1 MRRVLLV
8 FLAFVLALYLAFNL
22 LQKGGNIPD
31 IIQVPP
37 GEQDSVEDIS
47 VVVDTHS
54 DTLTKML
61 DDKTWL
67 PSVDIGGDTTFDID
81 IPKLK
86 RGGVDVQY
94 FAAFTSGYYANGKP
108 DYPRANSRLL
118 AQMNALY
125 WTIGNNSQHIGLAKS
140 MEDISRL
147 IESDKISA
155 VLSIEGTYS
164 IGDENGKKLLR
175 QYHDLGVRAA
185 GLVWN
190 HSNALG
196 EGVNG
201 TYMYDMPSEGGL
213 TELGR
218 EVVREMNRLG
228 IIIDVSHMN
237 EETFWDVLEVSDA
250 PIMASHSAAYG
261 LRSHVRNL
269 KDDQI
274 RAIAKSG
281 GVVGV
286 VFYPEFLAEK
296 GNKVSTQ
303 TIADHIEYIADLV
316 GVEHV
321 GIGSDFDGAGM
332 PEDLKDASMI
342 PRLERELEGRGFD
355 RDDIEKI
362 MGNNT
367 MRVMGEV
374 WGRSV
379 AGEGRNNAPVIEPL
393 IDMGQAVGG
402 EPMVLT
408 AVVKA
413 AEGEAGDPGS
423 LGIIVDGREYMPEFN
438 QETGR
443 MSLVLEETSDEEF
456 HVVTFRAAFKGGRVS
471 RVTRIFRI

>member
-1 MRRVLLV
+1 MV
-8 FLAFVLALYLAFNL
+8 FLAFVLVLYLAFNL
-22 LQKGGNIPD
+22 LQKGGNIPY

-37 GEQDSVEDIS
+37 GEQDSVEYIS

-54 DTLTKML
+54 DTLIKMVN
-61 DDKTWL
+61 DKTWL
-67 PSVDIGGDTTFDID
+67 PSVDIGENTPFDID

-86 RGGVDVQY
+86 KGGVDVQY
-94 FAAFTSGYYANGKP
+94 FGAFTSGYYSGGKP
-108 DYPRANSRLL
+108 DYLRSNSRLL
-118 AQMNALY
+118 SLINVLY
-125 WTIGNNSQHIGLAKS
+125 WAMEKNSQHMGLARTV
-140 MEDISRL
+140 EDIKDLAGSG
-147 IESDKISA
+147 KISA
-155 VLSIEGTYS
+155 VLSIEGAYS
-164 IGDENGKKLLR
+164 LGEGNGKELLH
-175 QYHDLGVRAA
+175 QYYDLGLRAI
-185 GLVWN
+185 GLTWN

-201 TYMYDMPSEGGL
+201 SYMDGSPSEGGL
-213 TELGR
+213 TGLGR
-218 EVVREMNRLG
+218 EVVRELNRLG
-228 IIIDVSHMN
+228 IIMDVSHMN
-237 EETFWDVLEVSDA
+237 EETFWDVMEVSDA
-250 PIMASHSAAYG
+250 PVMASHSGVYA
-261 LRSHVRNL
+261 LRKHVRNL

-274 RAIAKSG
+274 RAIAKGG
-281 GVVGV
+281 GVVQV
-286 VFYPEFLAEK
+286 VFYPKFLA
-296 GNKVSTQ
+296 VSKAGVGVA
-303 TIADHIEYIADLV
+303 TIVDHIEYIANLV

-321 GIGSDFDGAGM
+321 GIGSDFDGATM

-367 MRVMGEV
+367 MRVMEQV
-374 WGRSV
+374 WGRYA

>member
-1 MRRVLLV
+1 MEP
-8 FLAFVLALYLAFNL
+8 F
-22 LQKGGNIPD
+22 Q
-31 IIQVPP
+31 
-37 GEQDSVEDIS
+37 
-47 VVVDTHS
+47 
-54 DTLTKML
+54 
-61 DDKTWL
+61 
-67 PSVDIGGDTTFDID
+67 
-81 IPKLK
+81 
-86 RGGVDVQY
+86 
-94 FAAFTSGYYANGKP
+94 
-108 DYPRANSRLL
+108 RA
-118 AQMNALY
+118 
-125 WTIGNNSQHIGLAKS
+125 
-140 MEDISRL
+140 
-147 IESDKISA
+147 
-155 VLSIEGTYS
+155 
-164 IGDENGKKLLR
+164 
-175 QYHDLGVRAA
+175 
-185 GLVWN
+185 
-190 HSNALG
+190 G

-367 MRVMGEV
+367 MRVMEEV
-374 WGRSV
+374 WERADSGKGS
-379 AGEGRNNAPVIEPL
+379 AGAPIIEPL
-393 IDMGQAVGG
+393 VEMGQPLDGNT
-402 EPMVLT
+402 PVLE

-413 AEGEAGDPGS
+413 REGSDIGVLS
-423 LGIIVDGREYMPEFN
+423 LRVIIDGRVCIPEFDSRTGII
-438 QETGR
+438 
-443 MSLVLEETSDEEF
+443 SLELKEPLKEKF
-456 HVVTFRAAFKGGRVS
+456 HVVTFIAACRDGSLTRE
-471 RVTRIFRI
+471 TRIFHIR